1 MKEQNETTPI
11 PYPADP
17 ADTKRQLLIFLL
29 VAYGV
34 TYAMGIL
41 TWYGSVVSAELSAF
55 PNAQMYYPA
64 AGVMLAYM
72 ITRWRDDMLPKWFF
86 LCFTL
91 LTIAMLLCAVLSVFL
106 PPAGKDVR
114 FTALAGNNGR
124 LLFCVSCFSWLCILA
139 GRPSSTLPRGR

>member
-41 TWYGSVVSAELSAF
+41 TWYGNAVSAELSAF
-55 PNAQMYYPA
+55 PNAQMYYPE
-64 AGVMLAYM
+64 
-72 ITRWRDDMLPKWFF
+72 I
-86 LCFTL
+86 
-91 LTIAMLLCAVLSVFL
+91 
-106 PPAGKDVR
+106 
-114 FTALAGNNGR
+114 GR
-124 LLFCVSCFSWLCILA
+124 ASC
-139 GRPSSTLPRGR
+139 RERV